1 MNLVSNLML
10 VDEIGKKL
18 NSPENIN
25 LIGNI
30 FEDLMKVDLP
40 SKSKEYLL
48 SFIRLNKFFM
58 IVFCRIFNNNPN
70 LFKNEKILQ
79 LLNLP
84 VIKNWN
90 AIRDIVKSNFINDE
104 VKDFIKIYNDFFACF
119 AEIYEFVFKVIDP
132 QFDNL
137 ISLLKIVIYI
147 FN

>member
-1 MNLVSNLML
+1 
-10 VDEIGKKL
+10 
-18 NSPENIN
+18 
-25 LIGNI
+25 
-30 FEDLMKVDLP
+30 
-40 SKSKEYLL
+40 
-48 SFIRLNKFFM
+48 M
-58 IVFCRIFNNNPN
+58 IVFCRMFNNNPN